1 MTFVTA
7 LRLQSG
13 DRAVLDDVVDDIK
26 RAAERKGA
34 QLKGPHSHPPMK
46 CSVPQYWRLCADD
59 ERRLEPWLYTVYTRE
74 LEIHGHQDFA
84 RSVAEREFPESLRL
98 EVEIEQVRGVG
109 R

>member
-13 DRAVLDDVVDDIK
+13 DRAVLDDVVADIK

-34 QLKGPHSHPPMK
+34 QLKGPHSHPPTK
-46 CSVPQYWRLCADD
+46 QRVPQYWQLTADD
-59 ERRLEPWLYTVYTRE
+59 ERRLEPWEYTVYTRE
-74 LEIHGHQDFA
+74 LEIHGHEEFA
-84 RSVAEREFPESLRL
+84 KNVAKREFPDSLHV
-98 EVEIEQVRGVG
+98 EVEIEHVRGVG